1 MTQMQDASEDGRFAL
16 PKFVGGADTQALFSL
31 CGAVSGCKGNVIL
44 DARDVQFVDP
54 LGIAVLGALLEPLN
68 GKGVRIE
75 WMPTD
80 VAGYLARMDFFSRC
94 EVDGVEVPNRD
105 RNDKRDSLVE
115 LTCVTDSSEV
125 DAAAEKLAIA
135 ITGKFSDA
143 DPNEPYD
150 AATGHNSFE
159 SYSVPLRYS
168 LSELLENSLT
178 HARREGA
185 RDAAVWVAAQYYRS
199 RDMVRFSVVD
209 NGCGFLA
216 TLRNHPALGGVQTH
230 MAAVAAAL
238 KPRVSCNR
246 DLGVRDEPINQGVGL
261 TTTARIARAGGGGLT
276 ITSGDVHHNT
286 QSSSRIMIDGAF
298 WPGVAIAFT
307 CKRQTLP
314 EIRIR
319 DLLPSTEMPKH
330 APRFD

>member
-1 MTQMQDASEDGRFAL
+1 MTQMQAANEAGRFFL
-16 PKFVGGADTQALFSL
+16 PKFVGGAHSQALFSL
-31 CGAVSGCKGNVIL
+31 CGAVSNYEGNVIL
-44 DARDVQFVDP
+44 DAREVEFVDP

-68 GKGVRIE
+68 GKGVRID
-75 WMPTD
+75 WMSTG
-80 VAGYLARMDFFSRC
+80 VAGYLERMNFFTRC
-94 EVDGVEVPNRD
+94 EVTGVEVPNWA
-105 RNDKRDSLVE
+105 RNDRRGSLLE
-115 LTCVTDSSEV
+115 LTCVSDSSEV
-125 DAAAEKLAIA
+125 DAAAEKLATA
-135 ITGKFSDA
+135 ITGEFSDA
-143 DPNEPYD
+143 DPDEPYD
-150 AATGHNSFE
+150 PDTGRNSFQ

-185 RDAAVWVAAQYYRS
+185 RDASVWVAAQYYKS

-230 MAAVAAAL
+230 SAAVAAAL

-246 DLGVRDEPINQGVGL
+246 DLGVHDEPINQGVGL
-261 TTTARIARAGGGGLT
+261 TTTAMIAQAGGGGLT

-286 QSSSRIMIDGAF
+286 QSNSRVMIDGAF

-314 EIRIR
+314 DIRIR
-319 DLLPSTEMPKH
+319 DLLPPTEMPKH
-330 APRFD
+330 TPRFG